1 MRRVRPEQG
10 TAADQM
16 GPDTIRFLLVK
27 NQTTHARIH
36 CFKSIALLHSY
47 ACRTTARRLRLER
60 PVCRREAC
68 RGVGR
73 GASGHRAVRSGIPFP
88 PTSVNLHGAGA
99 GVSLGYD
106 WQGEN
111 LMYGLGVDVL
121 DTRIDGTRSLYTNP
135 LPGLVDGC
143 DSARAN
149 CPMHVRQR
157 VEYLATLRLKIG
169 RAYDR
174 GAVYGTAGVAA
185 GEVRRDMDEAI
196 QYWGPTG
203 NWGSD
208 QHVATGWTAGAGMLY
223 ALTDKV
229 QLQADYLYVDL
240 GKKDYRFTA
249 TPSFVYEQDAAI
261 RVSLLSLGLNY
272 RF

>member
-1 MRRVRPEQG
+1 MKTTKLP
-10 TAADQM
+10 
-16 GPDTIRFLLVK
+16 IREL
-27 NQTTHARIH
+27 
-36 CFKSIALLHSY
+36 IALSMLLASLPALAAETRNGADWSGLY
-47 ACRTTARRLRLER
+47 AGVKLAGGWG
-60 PVCRREAC
+60 EAHL
-68 RGVGR
+68 GTGR
-73 GASGHRAVRSGIPFP
+73 YDPAFPFP
-88 PTSVNLHGAGA
+88 PTSMNLHGGGA

-106 WQGEN
+106 WQGGN

-121 DTRIDGTRSLYTNP
+121 GTHIEGTKSLYANP
-135 LPGLVDGC
+135 LPGAVAGC

-157 VEYLATLRLKIG
+157 VENLATLRLKVG

-174 GAVYGTAGVAA
+174 VAVYGTAGVAA

-208 QHVATGWTAGAGMLY
+208 QHLATGWTAGAGMLY
-223 ALTDKV
+223 ALTDKL

-240 GKKDYRFTA
+240 GKKDYRFA
-249 TPSFVYEQDAAI
+249 DTPSFVYEQGAAV
-261 RVSLLSLGLNY
+261 RFSLLSLGLNY